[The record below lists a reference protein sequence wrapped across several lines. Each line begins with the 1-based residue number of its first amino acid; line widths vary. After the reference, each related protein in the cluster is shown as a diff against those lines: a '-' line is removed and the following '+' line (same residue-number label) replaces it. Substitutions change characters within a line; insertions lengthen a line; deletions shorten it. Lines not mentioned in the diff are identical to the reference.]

1 MTAMKPR
8 VYLETSI
15 ISYLAARIS
24 RNILVAA
31 NQQVTQEWWETR
43 RLKFD
48 LFISSAVVNEISRGN
63 PEMAAQRLKIVEGIP
78 ILPVEEKALLL
89 AEKLVERQ
97 AVPQKS
103 VEDALHMAIA
113 TAEGMEYLLTWNL
126 RHIANAAMRKRIE
139 QVCRDHG
146 YEPPIMCSPQE
157 LMEV

>member
-78 ILPVEEKALLL
+78 I
-89 AEKLVERQ
+89 
-97 AVPQKS
+97 
-103 VEDALHMAIA
+103 
-113 TAEGMEYLLTWNL
+113 
-126 RHIANAAMRKRIE
+126 
-139 QVCRDHG
+139 
-146 YEPPIMCSPQE
+146 
-157 LMEV
+157 

>member
-1 MTAMKPR
+1 M
-8 VYLETSI
+8 
-15 ISYLAARIS
+15 
-24 RNILVAA
+24 
-31 NQQVTQEWWETR
+31 
-43 RLKFD
+43 
-48 LFISSAVVNEISRGN
+48 
-63 PEMAAQRLKIVEGIP
+63 
-78 ILPVEEKALLL
+78 LL